1 MRIPRRAAS
10 GLAASILVLS
20 VGACSSSGSS
30 SDTSSSS
37 TGGTGASSSSAS
49 STINIL
55 VMADTT
61 GPTKAYG
68 SQELAGLMAA
78 VNYYNNKGGIDGHK
92 VVVTHIS
99 DNGDPATSASLLVN
113 ELSTNPG
120 KFTMVYGGAEGTVIQ
135 ALIPVIARYP
145 VIAAAAGDDSLC
157 SNVKTCPHQFSQVGP
172 NSLPQQTDATW
183 MQSKGYKKVGILEEQ
198 IAFTESETP
207 AFKADLTTAGISNS
221 EATFTDSAVDLTA
234 EMSQLK
240 AAGAQAVFVL
250 AVGPAA
256 GYALKARAALNWN
269 VPILFD
275 DAASSFDI
283 TTLVSKSLY
292 ANSFQTLRPVCVA
305 TLASP
310 AYKDLVANLPAGTK
324 ITLPA
329 NLVADGWDPIV
340 MLDSAVTQAHSTN
353 YEALTSA
360 LDNLDAAGQSNPE
373 YLLTPKLQFSA
384 TNHENIA
391 DVPGNFAIVPVQPIV
406 NGQVATGSKS

>member
-10 GLAASILVLS
+10 GLAASFLVLS
-20 VGACSSSGSS
+20 VGACSSAGSS
-30 SDTSSSS
+30 SGDASSSS
-37 TGGTGASSSSAS
+37 TGSAGVAASSSSP
-49 STINIL
+49 INIL

-78 VNYYNNKGGIDGHK
+78 VNYYNGKGGIDGHK
-92 VVVTHIS
+92 VVVTHVS
-99 DNGDPATSASLLVN
+99 DNGDPATSASLLTN
-113 ELSTNPG
+113 ELSSNPG

-135 ALIPVIARYP
+135 ALIPIIARYP

-157 SNVKTCPHQFSQVGP
+157 SSVKTCPHQFSQVGP
-172 NSLPQQTDATW
+172 NSLPQATDADW
-183 MQSKGYKKVGILEEQ
+183 MQTKGYKKVGILEEQ

-234 EMSQLK
+234 QMSQLK

-340 MLDSAVTQAHSTN
+340 MLDSAVTQAHSLDVQ
-353 YEALTSA
+353 ALTSA
-360 LDNLDAAGQSNPE
+360 LDNLDTAGQNNPE
-373 YLLTPKLQFSA
+373 YLLTPKLRFTA
-384 TNHENIA
+384 ANHENVD
-391 DVPGNFAIVPVQPIV
+391 DVPGNFAVVPVQPIV